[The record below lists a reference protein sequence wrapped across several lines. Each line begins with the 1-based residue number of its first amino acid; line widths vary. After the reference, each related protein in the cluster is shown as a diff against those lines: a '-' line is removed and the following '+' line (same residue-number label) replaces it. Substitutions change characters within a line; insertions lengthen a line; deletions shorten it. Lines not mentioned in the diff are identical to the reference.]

1 MSNRPLLIGASPRI
15 LHRVP
20 AELGFHDKSLQYME
34 QSVAHWVMS
43 LGASCVMLP
52 TVERGGMVRR
62 SEIQVNDL
70 VQLIDGLVLQGGSDV
85 EPQWYGQ
92 QPEHLV
98 GDTDPVRDR
107 FELDLIHAF
116 IKAGKPVLGICRG
129 MQLINVALGGTLYQ
143 DLVALGVTSYSHVDT
158 GRYDRHHHPLVIEPD
173 SVMAGWYGG
182 ATQGVI
188 NSIHHQGV
196 ARLGEG
202 LRVVARAPDGVVE
215 AIWRE
220 GPGFV
225 FGAQW
230 HPEFHDGSDASLMD
244 PDPIMRAFLD
254 AARQRRD
261 GSGVP
266 AAVAL

>member
-107 FELDLIHAF
+107 FELDPIHAF

>member
-1 MSNRPLLIGASPRI
+1 MSARPLLIGTSPRI
-15 LHRVP
+15 LHKVP
-20 AELGFHDKSLQYME
+20 AELGFHDKTLQFLE

-43 LGASCVMLP
+43 HGASCVMLP
-52 TVERGGMVRR
+52 TIEHGGLVRR
-62 SEIQVNDL
+62 AEIHVHDL
-70 VQLIDGLVLQGGSDV
+70 VQLLDGLVLQGGSDV
-85 EPQWYGQ
+85 APALYGQ

-116 IKAGKPVLGICRG
+116 IAAGKPVLGICRG
-129 MQLINVALGGTLYQ
+129 MQLINVALGGSLYQ

-158 GRYDRHHHPLVIEPD
+158 ARYDRHHHPLLIEAG
-173 SVMAGWYGG
+173 SVMSGWYDG
-182 ATQGVI
+182 ATQGVV

-202 LRVVARAPDGVVE
+202 VSAVAWAPDGVVE
-215 AIWRE
+215 AIWRD

-230 HPEFHDGSDASLMD
+230 HPEFHDGRDPVLLDSDPM
-244 PDPIMRAFLD
+244 MRAFLD
-254 AARQRRD
+254 AARQQRD
-261 GSGVP
+261 CGVAQV
-266 AAVAL
+266 AAVM